1 MRPEGLEPPRVAPQD
16 SKSCA
21 STSSATVALLLFKNL
36 RHSLPARHPPGLPHG
51 FRGLTRFAIVV
62 THGPALREGVTA
74 PRRGAPAGSDRT
86 VLLECR
92 LEQLRGALDEAR
104 AEADLAR
111 VRLAEAAARE
121 VGETQRLSLLQD
133 EVAQAREEVAAL
145 HRRLEHSEALRARLQ
160 GHLFESE
167 AQGDAQELVRLRR
180 EVAAARERIAGSEQT
195 AAQLRARLDELVAS
209 RETLLTR
216 VVEWQRSVRHGDT
229 EAVDLA
235 EFIGSLRR
243 ALLDL
248 ERDNALGERREAAL
262 REQLDQATAPLQML
276 ERTAPAAAAV
286 TPERPLADDLVATL
300 AAAERP
306 QDQVDLLLRL
316 GRRGGDDA
324 FYAVRPFATAEDPN
338 VRAAAYQA
346 LGRMLE
352 RDPARLEPHIRW
364 GIADANPHV
373 RRRAVLAAAAARGL
387 ALRPLL
393 APLSDDP
400 DPQVRRIVLRILR
413 AQDPGRAETGI
424 VQRAS

>member
-1 MRPEGLEPPRVAPQD
+1 MVSP
-16 SKSCA
+16 
-21 STSSATVALLLFKNL
+21 
-36 RHSLPARHPPGLPHG
+36 
-51 FRGLTRFAIVV
+51 
-62 THGPALREGVTA
+62 
-74 PRRGAPAGSDRT
+74 GSDRT

-92 LEQLRGALDEAR
+92 LEQLRAALDEAR
-104 AEADLAR
+104 AEADFAR

-121 VGETQRLSLLQD
+121 VGETQRRSLLQN

-145 HRRLEHSEALRARLQ
+145 HRRLEHSEALRAELQ

-167 AQGDAQELVRLRR
+167 AKDDAQELVRLRR

-195 AAQLRARLDELVAS
+195 TGQLRARVDELVAS

-216 VVEWQRSVRHGDT
+216 VVEWQRSVRHGDS

-262 REQLDQATAPLQML
+262 REQLDQATASPQLPQL
-276 ERTAPAAAAV
+276 SQPAP
-286 TPERPLADDLVATL
+286 PADDLVAAL
-300 AAAERP
+300 AAAERS
-306 QDQVDLLLRL
+306 QDRVELLLRL

-324 FYAVRPFATAEDPN
+324 FYAVRPWATAEDPN
-338 VRAAAYQA
+338 VRAAAYHA
-346 LGRMLE
+346 LGRLLQG
-352 RDPARLEPHIRW
+352 DPARLEPHIRW

-373 RRRAVLAAAAARGL
+373 RRRAVLTAAAARGL

-393 APLSDDP
+393 EPLTGDP

-413 AQDPGRAETGI
+413 AQDPGRNEASI